1 MGFGPIRHPCNSVN
15 GASTSAPPKTERVG
29 NTSGGSGLFGRMP
42 PALPHLPTCESTPH
56 RTTSEK
62 PSRRQHAYG
71 QDRAHAV
78 CGASS
83 PRAHGEH
90 HVQHQVL
97 GRDAQQWLSALA
109 SWKAAYSASGSRRW
123 AACSLASSMASF
135 MARLEWGTAATR
147 LSAAPFRGRQ
157 AGVAWLRPR
166 KMRELRRRAGRPE
179 HPASAPCFA
188 LNTGHRAKAK
198 READFSEFI
207 GRASLHCMVIARL
220 ETDAVGATVN
230 SATAGHRTGAQ
241 RKRLSRAA
249 RRRASASA
257 SATVSHHHFTSTT
270 PPSSIF
276 KRKHMHTSARIGM
289 TPSKAM

>member
-1 MGFGPIRHPCNSVN
+1 MGFGPVRRPAT
-15 GASTSAPPKTERVG
+15 ASTVHQPARRPRPNAWETNRAQRVLWQDATCAAPP
-29 NTSGGSGLFGRMP
+29 
-42 PALPHLPTCESTPH
+42 AHLRAHASTA
-56 RTTSEK
+56 RAQRK

-147 LSAAPFRGRQ
+147 LSAAPFR
-157 AGVAWLRPR
+157 
-166 KMRELRRRAGRPE
+166 
-179 HPASAPCFA
+179 
-188 LNTGHRAKAK
+188 
-198 READFSEFI
+198 D
-207 GRASLHCMVIARL
+207 
-220 ETDAVGATVN
+220 
-230 SATAGHRTGAQ
+230 
-241 RKRLSRAA
+241 
-249 RRRASASA
+249 
-257 SATVSHHHFTSTT
+257 
-270 PPSSIF
+270 F
-276 KRKHMHTSARIGM
+276 KRVLHGCVLEKCVSCAAALGA
-289 TPSKAM
+289 PSTRQRRHVSR